1 MMPSRRAAKKTA
13 VRNRKTLR
21 EIFSSKTAQTVLVMI
36 VGVVVLCG
44 LMTIAIAPKRYN
56 LRVGDI
62 SHTTIT
68 ATKDVVDEVSTA
80 RQREEAA
87 SKVEPSY
94 VFNENVTTDVM
105 LNLETVLKQV
115 NTVQMYGR
123 NILVQ
128 QHPDDPLAQ
137 QSYQFNEAE
146 MSYAQGQLT
155 QLTLAG
161 YQLQTLLHASDQ
173 QMLDLTSDLTAAVEN
188 TMNTT
193 IREGYVSETIQYL
206 QQIVGYKTDIDLLQ
220 NVVTPILR
228 KVMQPNMLIDQT
240 ATEALRQE
248 ARDAVEPVIYKQGQ
262 NIVLARERVTIN
274 QLEMLRS
281 LGLLDNDDVD
291 IMMYVSAIV
300 LVLVAIAVLV
310 MALVMFTPET
320 LQRPSRMLIIMLG
333 MCLTLGVC
341 ILAKLVNVYLMPT
354 LLAVVM
360 LTSLLGARVGMA
372 ACLSMT
378 VIIGTLATGSE
389 STFSAQ
395 TVNIVLT
402 TLISSIT
409 ALMIVRRKPNRQ
421 QILLCGIITAVVN
434 AVLILVVGFMTN
446 TSLHDVAADAIWSGA
461 AAAGAAIL
469 TIAFD
474 PLIEAMFNLAT
485 PSKLMELS
493 NPNHPLLRR
502 LLIEASGTYHHSIIV
517 ANLAE
522 AAAESVE
529 ANQLLAR
536 AGAYF
541 HDIGKLKRPL
551 YFKENQIGDN
561 PHEHTNPYVSAAI
574 VTAHTR
580 DGLVLAQQYRLPQ
593 EIQSI
598 IAEHHGDTP
607 VMYFYHKA
615 TQQAGDA
622 GVDITDFRYDG
633 KRPQTKESAIIMLA
647 DTVEAAVRSMSN
659 PTPKAIEEFI
669 HKLVQGKLD
678 DGQLSAAP
686 LTLLDVERICQ
697 AFTTVLKGVFHER
710 IEYPSISPAA
720 AARVNAIMSASE
732 DGHTE
737 SRVEA
742 MELRKVEPEVP
753 AKQEQPAAA
762 AQQAVP
768 QPVKVAAQ
776 APQSTAAAPAAAADK
791 APAAPQKI
799 CVSQAK
805 QNGEAAA
812 TAPAAAQPVKPAA
825 EAAAGKSATAQAG
838 AVQPAQAAPQP
849 VKTSCETVAPVT
861 AAPASQPAK
870 PVCDNDPAAAQPV
883 KPAADA
889 AAGKAATA
897 QAGAAQP
904 VKPACETAAPV
915 TAAPASQPAKPAS
928 ENDPAAAQQVKP
940 AADADAG
947 KAATAQA
954 PVPQPVKPVSENDP
968 AAAQPAKTE
977 TETPSAETLPVDT
990 QPAADESRSTG
1001 TDAPAQG
1008 EKHED

>member
-1 MMPSRRAAKKTA
+1 MMPNRRAARKPGTH
-13 VRNRKTLR
+13 NRKTLR
-21 EIFSSKTAQTVLVMI
+21 EIFGTKTAQTVLVMI

-94 VFNENVTTDVM
+94 VFNETVTTDVL
-105 LNLETVLKQV
+105 LNLEMVLKQV
-115 NTVQMYGR
+115 NTVQQYGR
-123 NILVQ
+123 NILMQ
-128 QHPDDPLAQ
+128 QFPDDPLAQ
-137 QSYQFNEAE
+137 QSYQFKEAE
-146 MSYAQGQLT
+146 LSYAQGQLT

-173 QMLDLTSDLTAAVEN
+173 QMLDMTSDLTAAVEN

-291 IMMYVSAIV
+291 VMMYVSAIA
-300 LVLVAIAVLV
+300 LVLIAIAVLV
-310 MALVMFTPET
+310 MVLVMFAPNT

-360 LTSLLGARVGMA
+360 LTSLLGARVGLA
-372 ACLSMT
+372 ACLSLT

-395 TVNIVLT
+395 TVNIIMT
-402 TLISSIT
+402 TLIGGI
-409 ALMIVRRKPNRQ
+409 AAIMIVRRKPNRQ

-434 AVLILVVGFMTN
+434 AALILLVGFMTN

-461 AAAGAAIL
+461 AAAGAAVL

-574 VTAHTR
+574 VTAHAR

-593 EIQSI
+593 EIQNI
-598 IAEHHGDTP
+598 IVEHHGDTP

-615 TQQAGDA
+615 SQQAGDA
-622 GVDITDFRYDG
+622 GVDIADFRYDG

-678 DGQLSAAP
+678 DGQLSEAP

-697 AFTTVLKGVFHER
+697 AFATVLKGVFHER
-710 IEYPSISPAA
+710 IEYPSMSPAA
-720 AARVNAIMSASE
+720 TARVAAEES
-732 DGHTE
+732 HTE

-742 MELRKVEPEVP
+742 QELRKVEPEAAPKAEQPVSAQP
-753 AKQEQPAAA
+753 AGQGQPAASSQPAKPVAPA
-762 AQQAVP
+762 AQNGQCTATPAVT
-768 QPVKVAAQ
+768 VKAAAQ
-776 APQSTAAAPAAAADK
+776 AAP
-791 APAAPQKI
+791 
-799 CVSQAK
+799 
-805 QNGEAAA
+805 
-812 TAPAAAQPVKPAA
+812 
-825 EAAAGKSATAQAG
+825 
-838 AVQPAQAAPQP
+838 QAAPQP
-849 VKTSCETVAPVT
+849 VK
-861 AAPASQPAK
+861 PASEAAVASAQTSAPTAQPAQTA
-870 PVCDNDPAAAQPV
+870 PQPAP
-883 KPAADA
+883 
-889 AAGKAATA
+889 
-897 QAGAAQP
+897 
-904 VKPACETAAPV
+904 
-915 TAAPASQPAKPAS
+915 QPAKPAS
-928 ENDPAAAQQVKP
+928 EAAAPAGQISASVAQNAVAVQAAPVAQNAAAAQSAQPAPQPATQPTPQTAPQPTKP
-940 AADADAG
+940 ASE
-947 KAATAQA
+947 AAAPSAQTAALVAQNAVAEQA
-954 PVPQPVKPVSENDP
+954 AP
-968 AAAQPAKTE
+968 AAQPA
-977 TETPSAETLPVDT
+977 PAEPT
-990 QPAADESRSTG
+990 S
-1001 TDAPAQG
+1001 PAQG
-1008 EKHED
+1008 ENHED

>member
-1 MMPSRRAAKKTA
+1 MMPNRRAARKA
-13 VRNRKTLR
+13 AGRNRKSLR
-21 EIFSSKTAQTVLVMI
+21 EIFASKTAQTVLVMI
-36 VGVVVLCG
+36 IATAVLCS
-44 LMTIAIAPKRYN
+44 LMSVAIAPKRYN
-56 LRVGDI
+56 LRAGDI

-68 ATKDVVDEVSTA
+68 ATKDVVDEVTTA

-94 VFNENVTTDVM
+94 VFNETVTTEVM
-105 LNLETVLKQV
+105 QNLATVLKQV
-115 NTVQMYGR
+115 NTVQQYGR
-123 NILVQ
+123 TILEK
-128 QHPDDPLAQ
+128 HFPDDAVSQ
-137 QSYQFNEAE
+137 RNYQFNEAE
-146 MSYAQGQLT
+146 LSYAQGQLT

-248 ARDAVEPVIYKQGQ
+248 AREAVEPVIYKQGQ
-262 NIVLARERVTIN
+262 NIVLARERVTVT

-291 IMMYVSAIV
+291 IMMYVSACTMVLAAIAILV
-300 LVLVAIAVLV
+300 LVLTMLY
-310 MALVMFTPET
+310 PEI
-320 LQRPSRMLIIMLG
+320 LRRPSRMLIIMLT

-341 ILAKLVNVYLMPT
+341 VLAKLVNVYLMPT
-354 LLAVVM
+354 LLCVVM
-360 LTSLLGARVGMA
+360 VTSLLGARVGMA
-372 ACLSMT
+372 AGLSMT

-389 STFSAQ
+389 STFSSQ
-395 TVNIVLT
+395 TVNIILT
-402 TLISSIT
+402 TMISSIA
-409 ALMIVRRKPNRQ
+409 ALMIVRKKPNRQ
-421 QILLCGIITAVVN
+421 QILLCGIITALTN
-434 AVLILVVGFMTN
+434 AALILILGFMTN
-446 TSLHDVAADAIWSGA
+446 TSLHEVASDALWSGA
-461 AAAGAAIL
+461 AAAGAGVL

-474 PLIEAMFNLAT
+474 PLVEAMFNLAT
-485 PSKLMELS
+485 PTKLMELS

-522 AAAESVE
+522 AAAESVDG
-529 ANQLLAR
+529 NQLLAR

-580 DGLVLAQQYRLPQ
+580 DGLVLAQQYRLPM

-615 TQQAGDA
+615 SQQAGDA
-622 GVDITDFRYDG
+622 GVDIADFRYDG

-659 PTPKAIEEFI
+659 PTPQAIEEFI
-669 HKLVQGKLD
+669 HKLVKGKLE
-678 DGQLSAAP
+678 DGQLNDAP
-686 LTLLDVERICQ
+686 LTLQDVERICQ

-720 AARVNAIMSASE
+720 AARVNASMMTNE
-732 DGHTE
+732 EGHTE

-742 MELRKVEPEVP
+742 QELRKVELEAPV
-753 AKQEQPAAA
+753 QPKTAESAAP
-762 AQQAVP
+762 V
-768 QPVKVAAQ
+768 QPMK
-776 APQSTAAAPAAAADK
+776 AAPAQTSKPTAQP
-791 APAAPQKI
+791 APAAPQAVKPA
-799 CVSQAK
+799 QP
-805 QNGEAAA
+805 QAAA
-812 TAPAAAQPVKPAA
+812 PAPAAQPQPAKPAAQPVQA
-825 EAAAGKSATAQAG
+825 EAVSAQPQA
-838 AVQPAQAAPQP
+838 
-849 VKTSCETVAPVT
+849 
-861 AAPASQPAK
+861 AAPA
-870 PVCDNDPAAAQPV
+870 PAAQ
-883 KPAADA
+883 
-889 AAGKAATA
+889 
-897 QAGAAQP
+897 
-904 VKPACETAAPV
+904 
-915 TAAPASQPAKPAS
+915 SQPAKPAAQPVQAEAVS
-928 ENDPAAAQQVKP
+928 AQPQAAAPAPAAQPQPAKP
-940 AADADAG
+940 AA
-947 KAATAQA
+947 
-954 PVPQPVKPVSENDP
+954 QPVQPEAAPARPVAPAAKEAEPVTRQEEKPNTADREPEEPSVSEENP
-968 AAAQPAKTE
+968 AEP
-977 TETPSAETLPVDT
+977 
-990 QPAADESRSTG
+990 
-1001 TDAPAQG
+1001 QG
-1008 EKHED
+1008 ESHED

>member
-1 MMPSRRAAKKTA
+1 MMPNRRKKLTTS
-13 VRNRKTLR
+13 NRKTLR
-21 EIFSSKTAQTVLVMI
+21 QVFASKTVQTVLVMLA
-36 VGVVVLCG
+36 GFVVLCG
-44 LMTIAIAPKRYN
+44 LMTIAIAPKRYD

-62 SHTTIT
+62 AHTTIT

-94 VFNENVTTDVM
+94 VFNETVTTDVM
-105 LNLETVLKQV
+105 LNLELVLKQV
-115 NTVQMYGR
+115 NTVQQYGR
-123 NILVQ
+123 NLLEQ
-128 QHPDDPLAQ
+128 MYPGDPVAQ
-137 QSYQFNEAE
+137 RNYQFNEAE
-146 MSYAQGQLT
+146 LSYAQSQLT

-173 QMLDLTSDLTAAVEN
+173 QMLDLTNNLTAAVEN
-188 TMNTT
+188 TLNTT
-193 IREGYVSETIQYL
+193 IREGYVSETIQYI
-206 QQIVGYKTDIDLLQ
+206 QQIVGYQTDIDLLQ

-281 LGLLDNDDVD
+281 LGLLDNDELDV
-291 IMMYVSAIV
+291 MMYVSAAFLLLVAMAV
-300 LVLVAIAVLV
+300 LVLVL
-310 MALVMFTPET
+310 LMFQPEI
-320 LQRPSRMLIIMLG
+320 LRRPSRMLIIMLT

-341 ILAKLVNVYLMPT
+341 LLAKLVNVYLMPV
-354 LLAVVM
+354 LLCVVM
-360 LTSLLGARVGMA
+360 LTSLLGVKVGLA
-372 ACLSMT
+372 ACLSMV
-378 VIIGTLATGSE
+378 VIISTLANGSE

-395 TVNIVLT
+395 TVNILMT
-402 TLISSIT
+402 SLISGIV
-409 ALMIVRRKPNRQ
+409 ALIVVRRKPNRQ

-434 AVLILVVGFMTN
+434 AGLILVVGFMNN
-446 TSLHDVAADAIWSGA
+446 TSLHEVAVDAIWSAASA
-461 AAAGAAIL
+461 AAAAVL

-474 PLIEAMFNLAT
+474 PLVEAMFNLAT

-593 EIQSI
+593 EIQNI

-615 TQQAGDA
+615 VQQPNEA
-622 GVDITDFRYDG
+622 GVDIADFRYDG

-647 DTVEAAVRSMSN
+647 DTVEAAVRSMAN
-659 PTPKAIEEFI
+659 PTPQAIEEFI
-669 HKLVQGKLD
+669 RKLVQGKLD
-678 DGQLSAAP
+678 DGQLNQAP
-686 LTLLDVERICQ
+686 LTLFDVERICQ
-697 AFTTVLKGVFHER
+697 AFATVLKGVFHER

-720 AARVNAIMSASE
+720 AARIHANMASSE
-732 DGHTE
+732 EPHTE

-742 MELRKVEPEVP
+742 VELRKLEPEVP
-753 AKQEQPAAA
+753 AAVPQTAAQSAPAAKPVAKPAQPAAKP
-762 AQQAVP
+762 VP
-768 QPVKVAAQ
+768 K
-776 APQSTAAAPAAAADK
+776 PA
-791 APAAPQKI
+791 
-799 CVSQAK
+799 
-805 QNGEAAA
+805 GEAAA
-812 TAPAAAQPVKPAA
+812 TQPAVKPAG
-825 EAAAGKSATAQAG
+825 EATAT
-838 AVQPAQAAPQP
+838 QPA
-849 VKTSCETVAPVT
+849 
-861 AAPASQPAK
+861 
-870 PVCDNDPAAAQPV
+870 
-883 KPAADA
+883 
-889 AAGKAATA
+889 
-897 QAGAAQP
+897 
-904 VKPACETAAPV
+904 
-915 TAAPASQPAKPAS
+915 AKPAGEATATQS
-928 ENDPAAAQQVKP
+928 AAKP
-940 AADADAG
+940 AG
-947 KAATAQA
+947 EATTTQ
-954 PVPQPVKPVSENDP
+954 PVPQPATKPAGEAAATQPVPQSAVKPAGEATAPQPAAKPAGEATATQPVPQTAAKPAGEATATQPVPQTTAKPAGEATATQPVPQPATKPTGEAAATQLVPQPAAKPAGENTVTQP
-968 AAAQPAKTE
+968 VPQPAAKPTGEATSSQPAPAPKPVPQAPVQETQPQQSSPEAAAAQ
-977 TETPSAETLPVDT
+977 
-990 QPAADESRSTG
+990 
-1001 TDAPAQG
+1001 G
-1008 EKHED
+1008 ENHEN

>member
-1 MMPSRRAAKKTA
+1 MMPNRRAAKKSN
-13 VRNRKTLR
+13 VRSRKTLR
-21 EIFSSKTAQTVLVMI
+21 EIFGTKTAQTVLVMI
-36 VGVVVLCG
+36 VGVIVLCG

-94 VFNENVTTDVM
+94 VFNETVTTDVL

-115 NTVQMYGR
+115 NTVQQYGR
-123 NILVQ
+123 NILMQ
-128 QHPDDPLAQ
+128 QFPDDPKAQ
-137 QSYQFNEAE
+137 QSYQFKEAE
-146 MSYAQGQLT
+146 LSYAQSQLT

-173 QMLDLTSDLTAAVEN
+173 QMMDMTSDLTAAVEN

-262 NIVLARERVTIN
+262 NIVLARERVNVN

-291 IMMYVSAIV
+291 VMMYVSAIA

-310 MALVMFTPET
+310 MALMMFTPNT

-372 ACLSMT
+372 ACLCLT

-395 TVNIVLT
+395 TVNIIMT
-402 TLISSIT
+402 TLISGIT
-409 ALMIVRRKPNRQ
+409 AIMIVRRKPNRQ

-434 AVLILVVGFMTN
+434 AALILIVGFMTN

-461 AAAGAAIL
+461 AAAAASIL

-522 AAAESVE
+522 AAAESVD

-593 EIQSI
+593 EIQNI
-598 IAEHHGDTP
+598 IVEHHGDTP

-615 TQQAGDA
+615 SQQANDG
-622 GVDITDFRYDG
+622 GVDIADFRYDG

-659 PTPKAIEEFI
+659 PTPKAIEDFI

-678 DGQLSAAP
+678 DGQLSEAP

-710 IEYPSISPAA
+710 IEYPSMSPAA
-720 AARVNAIMSASE
+720 TARVNASLAAE
-732 DGHTE
+732 EGHTE

-742 MELRKVEPEVP
+742 MELRKVEAAPAAKPETQTPP
-753 AKQEQPAAA
+753 AAPQPAA
-762 AQQAVP
+762 QSQT
-768 QPVKVAAQ
+768 AAQ
-776 APQSTAAAPAAAADK
+776 APAA
-791 APAAPQKI
+791 
-799 CVSQAK
+799 
-805 QNGEAAA
+805 
-812 TAPAAAQPVKPAA
+812 
-825 EAAAGKSATAQAG
+825 
-838 AVQPAQAAPQP
+838 
-849 VKTSCETVAPVT
+849 
-861 AAPASQPAK
+861 
-870 PVCDNDPAAAQPV
+870 
-883 KPAADA
+883 
-889 AAGKAATA
+889 
-897 QAGAAQP
+897 
-904 VKPACETAAPV
+904 
-915 TAAPASQPAKPAS
+915 QPAKPAS
-928 ENDPAAAQQVKP
+928 PAAQNAQGTAVPTAMVK
-940 AADADAG
+940 ASGQTA
-947 KAATAQA
+947 AATQSAT
-954 PVPQPVKPVSENDP
+954 
-968 AAAQPAKTE
+968 AATQTASAAVQRAQPAKPATE
-977 TETPSAETLPVDT
+977 TAAPAVQASPAASPQTQGMQNAQPAQPAMASQPVAATKAVLTAAVQPAQPAKPAAEETAPAVPAAQPVSQPVQPVQATEEPKPVQPESASAEAVPI
-990 QPAADESRSTG
+990 ESE
-1001 TDAPAQG
+1001 APEQG
-1008 EKHED
+1008 ENHED